1 MSIKAD
7 IIDLLDNATEN
18 SLEKIYDIVNQI
30 ISEEKG
36 NKVYTIEEI
45 KEKAIP
51 IAKKYGVKKL
61 SLFGSYA
68 RGEANAKSDLDF
80 IYDDINSKEMFA
92 YFGFIQDLENE
103 FKCHIDLVSDNIS
116 DKAFLSDIKNDEVI
130 LYAEWKSHR

>member
-1 MSIKAD
+1 MSVKAD
-7 IIDLLDNATEN
+7 IMDLLDNATEN
-18 SLEKIYDIVNQI
+18 SLEKIYDVVKKI

-45 KEKAIP
+45 KAKAIP

-68 RGEANAKSDLDF
+68 RGDANSKSDLDF

-92 YFGFIQDLENE
+92 YFRLIQDLENE
-103 FKCHIDLVSDNIS
+103 FKCHIDLVSNEIS
-116 DKAFLSDIKNDEVI
+116 DKAFLSEIKNDEVI
-130 LYAEWKSHR
+130 LYAE